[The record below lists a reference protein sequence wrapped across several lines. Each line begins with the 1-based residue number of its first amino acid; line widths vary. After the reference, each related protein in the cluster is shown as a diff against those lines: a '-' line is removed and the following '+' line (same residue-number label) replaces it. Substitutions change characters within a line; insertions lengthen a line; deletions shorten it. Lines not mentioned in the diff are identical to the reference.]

1 MLFLR
6 LGRSNENPHPPVNIL
21 ADFAGGGMTCAMGIM
36 ASLFERSKSGKGQV
50 IDSNMVEGKRDN
62 HDLSHEDVDV
72 GSPVCC
78 IKIDTRS
85 NFNFRSSV
93 C

>member
-62 HDLSHEDVDV
+62 HEQFLYYQINIFNN
-72 GSPVCC
+72 PVYYM
-78 IKIDTRS
+78 KIDI
-85 NFNFRSSV
+85 
-93 C
+93 